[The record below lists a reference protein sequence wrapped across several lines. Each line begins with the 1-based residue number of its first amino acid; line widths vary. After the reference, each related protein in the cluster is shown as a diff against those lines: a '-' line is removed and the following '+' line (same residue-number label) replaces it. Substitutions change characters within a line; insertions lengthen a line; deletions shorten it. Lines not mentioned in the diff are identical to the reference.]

1 MDVPASS
8 FNASV
13 NTASV
18 NDLHIGSGF
27 DGTNPMSGSLDE
39 FRITNQVRGQAWA
52 AYEYQNQKSGG
63 NLLKYDLDYQT
74 APVLPND
81 LNLTIVQGIDFSFQV
96 KSNPPAF
103 SYSIVSGSLPSGVNL
118 NSFGVIT
125 GNTNDAVSSLNLV
138 LSATNSK
145 GQARLT

>member
-1 MDVPASS
+1 MNETRIYWDGELVDVPASS
-8 FNASV
+8 VNASV

-96 KSNPPAF
+96 RSNPPAF
-103 SYSIVSGSLPSGVNL
+103 SYSIVSGSLPSGVK
-118 NSFGVIT
+118 S
-125 GNTNDAVSSLNLV
+125 
-138 LSATNSK
+138 
-145 GQARLT
+145 